1 MLERP
6 DEPDAISSAAPASG
20 FARLVLAA
28 HRMSSYE
35 NHTRL
40 QVLLAE
46 QAALRRV
53 ATLVAGSTPAPA
65 LFAQVCHEL
74 GMLLAVKTTD
84 MIRYEG
90 EGVATVVG
98 SWTGNDTP
106 SFPVG
111 ERIPVEGETVS
122 AKLYRSGRPE
132 RVDDYGEVEGQLA
145 ERLREF
151 GISSVVGA
159 PIYVAGH
166 LWGAIMVSSEVP
178 HAFPTGTEARVS
190 SFAEL
195 VTAALANV
203 DARERLAASRARIVE
218 AADDARRRIEGDLHD
233 GAQQRLVSL
242 ALILGRLESRLEPN
256 PAATRELAVARGELD
271 AALEE
276 LRELARGIHPSI
288 LTDRGLEAALAA
300 VAGRSTVPVELDV
313 DSCGNL
319 PLSVQTT
326 AYFVV
331 LEALTNASKHADSD
345 RIQVRVASGEGDTMV
360 EVRDNG
366 TGGVDP
372 ARGSGLTGLAD
383 RLSALGGTLEIESP
397 VSVGTTIRARI
408 PARAPGDASREG
420 GSETEREG
428 FEPSMEV
435 APHTRLAGEC
445 LQPLGHLSGRV
456 DGSPPAQASTPS
468 SRSRN
473 SLRSTPPV

>member
-1 MLERP
+1 
-6 DEPDAISSAAPASG
+6 
-20 FARLVLAA
+20 
-28 HRMSSYE
+28 MSSDE
-35 NHTRL
+35 NLTRL
-40 QVLLAE
+40 ETLLAE

-53 ATLVAGSTPAPA
+53 ATMVAGSAPAPA

-84 MIRYEG
+84 MIRYED
-90 EGVATVVG
+90 EHVATVVG
-98 SWTGNDTP
+98 SWTGDDTP

-132 RVDDYGEVEGQLA
+132 RVDDYDDVESELA

-151 GISSVVGA
+151 GIRSVVGA

-166 LWGAIMVSSEVP
+166 LWGALMVSSQLAHE
-178 HAFPTGTEARVS
+178 FPAGTEARVG

-203 DARERLAASRARIVE
+203 EARDQLSGSRARIVE
-218 AADDARRRIEGDLHD
+218 AADAARRRIERDLHD
-233 GAQQRLVSL
+233 GAQQRLVLL
-242 ALILGRLESRLEPN
+242 ALILRRLESSLEPN
-256 PAATRELAVARGELD
+256 SAATRELAVARAELD
-271 AALEE
+271 AALDE

-300 VAGRSTVPVELDV
+300 VAGRSTVPVELDL
-313 DSCGNL
+313 DGCGEL

-345 RIQVRVASGEGDTMV
+345 RIEVRVASGQGHTLV

-366 TGGVDP
+366 AGGVDP
-372 ARGSGLTGLAD
+372 ARGSGLSGLAD

-397 VSVGTTIRARI
+397 AGVGTTIRARI
-408 PARAPGDASREG
+408 PRP
-420 GSETEREG
+420 ETEREG

-435 APHTRLAGEC
+435 SPHTRLAGEC

-468 SRSRN
+468 RRSRN